1 MKRLTLDTIFAVVL
15 AATLSCW
22 ACDWTPFSADDE
34 GYGVSHSNHV
44 ASESFLFELG
54 ASSRLRL
61 EGINGTITVTGISG
75 SESVTISGE
84 RRVGSDSAAD
94 AEAYL
99 SKLEVR
105 VEELGDE
112 ISVRTVQ
119 PSESRGRNYVVDY
132 EITLPR
138 GLTVQVNNINGNIDL
153 DGLAG
158 DTLAEL
164 VNGQIDAGLSVPVE
178 GVVDL
183 STVNGTIDVSVPVD
197 TSAHLTAN
205 VVNGTIGIRN
215 LNLHNQVS
223 SRTSLRGV
231 LGNGRG
237 NIRLSTVNGSIDV
250 EGS

>member
-1 MKRLTLDTIFAVVL
+1 MKRITIDTIFAVVL

-22 ACDWTPFSADDE
+22 ACDWTPFSADE
-34 GYGVSHSNHV
+34 EYYGVSHSEKV

-61 EGINGTITVTGISG
+61 EGVNGTITVTGG
-75 SESVTISGE
+75 SESASVTISGE

-94 AEAYL
+94 AEAHL
-99 SKLEVR
+99 RELEVR
-105 VEELGDE
+105 VEERGDE
-112 ISVRTVQ
+112 VYVRTVQ
-119 PSESRGRNYVVDY
+119 PSETRGRNYVVDY

-138 GLTVQVNNINGNIDL
+138 GLTVQINNINGDIDL
-153 DGLAG
+153 EGLAG

-164 VNGQIDAGLSVPVE
+164 VNGQIDARVSVPVG

-183 STVNGTIDVSVPVD
+183 STVNGTIDVSVPVN
-197 TSAHLTAN
+197 TSAHLNAN
-205 VVNGTIGIRN
+205 VVNGTIGIRD
-215 LNLHNQVS
+215 LTLHNEVS
-223 SRTSLRGV
+223 SRTSLQGV